1 MGALATRR
9 VAGVLA
15 GATVALGLAGA
26 VTQAQPAGPRSA
38 PAHAAR
44 KITSHETGIH
54 FTAGTVQIPKS
65 VVAHNLVGISK
76 AGVFKFKHAS
86 GALAQLKPGKVMF
99 LQGSD
104 ALVVTRVSHSHGQL
118 LVSTKPASLPQ
129 LISKGKLTFS
139 GAPNFN
145 QAFVGPTISSSPATA
160 FDRPG
165 YPYIAGAHRA
175 GNTLSVQGTVGA
187 FGYSLAFTP
196 NGSRLDVDGKLCFGW
211 GAICSNGPSN
221 GLAIIVDVSGYI
233 AIGGDSASV
242 SVNGG
247 RITGSTISLSDL
259 KSHLKLT
266 YTASRGTGPDS
277 GGDPPVF
284 RLPIGIDYTV
294 PGLVPIYFKVQLAVE
309 IKLGL
314 SSKNS
319 VLRGGVQYDQDGSD
333 KIDTSG
339 KSSSGTGSGTL
350 PSGNILDNSDGGTGP
365 SIALGAGGVV
375 VAVQFPKIGLGLGI
389 RALNM
394 IGYLDM
400 ITSMGQTYGGGIIGG
415 GCTYDF
421 GWSEGGGFEAQAGP
435 FGIASPRKIL
445 IPTSG
450 KAFQKSFSAPG
461 C

>member
-1 MGALATRR
+1 MGALRVRR

-26 VTQAQPAGPRSA
+26 ATQAQPAAAPPA
-38 PAHAAR
+38 PAHAAG

-65 VVAHNLVGISK
+65 AVAHNLVGISK
-76 AGVFKFKHAS
+76 AGVFKFKHAT
-86 GALAQLKPGKVMF
+86 GALAKLKPGKVMF

-118 LVSTKPASLPQ
+118 LIATKPASLPQ
-129 LISKGKLTFS
+129 LISKGTLKLS

-145 QAFVGPTISSSPATA
+145 QAFVGPTLSSSPGKA

-165 YPYIAGAHRA
+165 YPYVAAAHRA
-175 GNTLSVQGTVGA
+175 ASTLSVQGSAGA

-196 NGSRLDVDGKLCFGW
+196 NGSRLDVDGKICFQW
-211 GAICSNGPSN
+211 GSICSTGPSN

-233 AIGGDSASV
+233 DVGGDSASV

-259 KSHLKLT
+259 KSHLKLS
-266 YTASRGTGPDS
+266 YTASRGTGADS

-294 PGLVPIYFKVQLAVE
+294 PGIIPIYFKVQLAVD

-319 VLRGGVQYDQDGSD
+319 VLRGGVEYDQDGSD
-333 KIDTSG
+333 KIASSG
-339 KSSSGTGSGTL
+339 NSSSGTGAGTL

-400 ITSMGQTYGGGIIGG
+400 ITSMGQVYNGGLIGG
-415 GCTYDF
+415 GCQYDF
-421 GWSEGGGFEAQAGP
+421 NWSEGGGFEAQAGP
-435 FGIASPRKIL
+435 FLLASPRKIL
-445 IPTSG
+445 IPTDG
-450 KAFQKSFSAPG
+450 KQFSKQFNVPG